1 MEKNT
6 KIQKYH
12 LEEMILILLI
22 LGTDLSNYDE
32 DHLHDF
38 AEAIEGRIDVLF
50 TSDFI
55 STLEKYLKIG
65 QDIINK
71 FEKLRTLVMKLYS
84 KGWSKKLKISG
95 KEIIEIRLLAKL
107 ILETLNLK
115 YIEPVKYSEDHL
127 NIDW

>member
-1 MEKNT
+1 MGKNT

-22 LGTDLSNYDE
+22 LATDLSNYDE
-32 DHLHDF
+32 DYLHDF
-38 AEAIEGRIDVLF
+38 AEAIEGRIDILF

-55 STLEKYLKIG
+55 TTLEKYLKID
-65 QDIINK
+65 QDIINN

-84 KGWSKKLKISG
+84 KEWSKKLKIPG
-95 KEIIEIRLLAKL
+95 QEIIEIRLLAKL